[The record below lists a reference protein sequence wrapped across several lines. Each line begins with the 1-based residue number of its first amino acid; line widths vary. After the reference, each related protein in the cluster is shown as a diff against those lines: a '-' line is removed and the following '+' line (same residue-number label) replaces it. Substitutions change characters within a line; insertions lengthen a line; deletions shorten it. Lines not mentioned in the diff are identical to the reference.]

1 MEGELLEEID
11 ISLVNVTHNDDMDET
26 ENVMENN
33 MDPVMRVSPE
43 KEK

>member
-11 ISLVNVTHNDDMDET
+11 ISLVNVRYNDDEEET
-26 ENVMENN
+26 ETVMENN

>member
-11 ISLVNVTHNDDMDET
+11 ISLVNAYNDDEEET
-26 ENVMENN
+26 KTVKENN